1 MAAKKVGYKRSIWFL
16 AAAIILIFAG
26 FYVKFTEDSKPLIPQ
41 GHTIDKTGAG
51 AIADFTEASKK
62 IHGAVDAALKKGEIA
77 IIDSKETTKEVP
89 RQNVEGTI
97 RWHTRQLQVTTPY
110 SVSAEAL
117 VQTLNAALHSAGG
130 QVLSSQPDTYQ
141 GTAVVRLDIGLKDKL
156 AGEDITII
164 SDRVYLT
171 RGKSP
176 TPENG
181 NKLGT
186 KNERN
191 VQGKMAIIIDDFG
204 YNKDPINAFA
214 AISRPLTFA
223 VIPYRSFSSE
233 AAVKGVSSG
242 HQVILHLPM
251 EPLSQSAQSEELTVS
266 VNMSDEQIQDM
277 VNKAIQAV
285 PGLIGVNN
293 HQGSRATADRRVMK
307 AVLGVLKSHNLFFI
321 DSRTNSQSIAADT
334 AIQMGIQTGE
344 NELFLDNTD
353 EVGAV
358 KAKLRTA
365 QDMAIR
371 HGTVT
376 VIGHARMNT
385 ATAVSEMIPELEANG
400 IQLVFVSQLVK

>member
-16 AAAIILIFAG
+16 AAAIILILAG
-26 FYVKFTEDSKPLIPQ
+26 LYVKFTEDSKPLIPQ

-51 AIADFTEASKK
+51 AIADFTEASKR
-62 IHGAVDAALKKGEIA
+62 IHGAVDAALKKDEIA
-77 IIDSKETTKEVP
+77 IINSKETTKEVP
-89 RQNVEGTI
+89 RQNVEGII

-110 SVSAEAL
+110 SVSAEAM

-176 TPENG
+176 TENG
-181 NKLGT
+181 NKLGN

-223 VIPYRSFSSE
+223 VIPYRSFSNE

-334 AIQMGIQTGE
+334 SIQMGIQTGE

-358 KAKLRTA
+358 KAKLRAA

-376 VIGHARMNT
+376 VIGHARINT

>member
-1 MAAKKVGYKRSIWFL
+1 MAAKKVNYKKSIWFL
-16 AAAIILIFAG
+16 AAIILILTG
-26 FYVKFTEDSKPLIPQ
+26 LYVKFTQDSKPLIPP

-51 AIADFTEASKK
+51 AIADFTEATKK
-62 IHGAVDAALKKGEIA
+62 IHGAVDAALKKGEFA
-77 IIDSKETTKEVP
+77 IGDSKETTKEVP

-97 RWHTRQLQVTTPY
+97 RWHTRQLLVTTPY
-110 SVSAEAL
+110 SVSAETM
-117 VQTLNAALHSAGG
+117 VQTLNAAIHNAGG

-141 GTAVVRLDIGLKDKL
+141 GRAVVRLDIGLKDKL

-176 TPENG
+176 TTEAG
-181 NKLGT
+181 NKLET
-186 KNERN
+186 KTEGNTH
-191 VQGKMAIIIDDFG
+191 GKMAIIIDDFG
-204 YNKDPINAFA
+204 YNKDAINAFA

-223 VIPYRSFSSE
+223 VIPYRSFSNE
-233 AAVKGVSSG
+233 AAAKGVSSG

-251 EPLSQSAQSEELTVS
+251 EPLSQGAQSEELTVG
-266 VNMSDEQIQDM
+266 VNMSDEEIQDM

-307 AVLGVLKSHNLFFI
+307 TVLGVLKSHNLFFV
-321 DSRTNSQSIAADT
+321 DSRTNSQSIAAET
-334 AIQMGIQTGE
+334 ARQMGIETGE

-358 KAKLRTA
+358 KAKLRAA
-365 QDMAIR
+365 QEMAIK

-385 ATAVSEMIPELEANG
+385 ATAVSEMIPELEQRG
-400 IQLVFVSQLVK
+400 IQLVFVSELLK

>member
-16 AAAIILIFAG
+16 AAAIILILAG
-26 FYVKFTEDSKPLIPQ
+26 LYVKFTEDSKPLIPQ

-51 AIADFTEASKK
+51 AIADFTEASKR
-62 IHGAVDAALKKGEIA
+62 IHGAVDAALKKDEIA
-77 IIDSKETTKEVP
+77 IINSKETTKEVP
-89 RQNVEGTI
+89 RQNVEGII

-110 SVSAEAL
+110 SVSAEAM

-176 TPENG
+176 TENG
-181 NKLGT
+181 NKLGN

-223 VIPYRSFSSE
+223 VIPYRSFSNE

-334 AIQMGIQTGE
+334 SIQMGIQTGE

-358 KAKLRTA
+358 KAKLRAA

-376 VIGHARMNT
+376 VIGHARINT

-400 IQLVFVSQLVK
+400 IQLVFVSQIVK